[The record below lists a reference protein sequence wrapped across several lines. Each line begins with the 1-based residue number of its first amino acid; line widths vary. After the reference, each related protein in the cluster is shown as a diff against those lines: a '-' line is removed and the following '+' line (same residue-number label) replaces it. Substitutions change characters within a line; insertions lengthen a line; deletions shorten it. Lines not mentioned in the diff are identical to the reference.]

1 MDDGEPFGR
10 VLLIPDAVDVN
21 GARWIGNL
29 VALFLQIGNEFY
41 VIVVQFIKRAEDLQ
55 AGSQL
60 HGRDFLELDESGV
73 RDFLRHLLAVLDVD
87 VLRLV
92 AAVFDGVALAR
103 FWAFASQTG
112 HFRADYIA
120 AEAAEVFEGSARYI
134 LKHVVLEKWKK
145 AYKSRWKN
153 GNLYV
158 NCVGKM
164 EAICL
169 TER

>member
-60 HGRDFLELDESGV
+60 HGRDVLELDESGV

-92 AAVFDGVALAR
+92 SAVFDGVAVAR

-120 AEAAEVFEGSARYI
+120 AEAAEVFEGRDDGTMAGHGDGR
-134 LKHVVLEKWKK
+134 KRFK
-145 AYKSRWKN
+145 
-153 GNLYV
+153 V
-158 NCVGKM
+158 NFFHFVQLLCD
-164 EAICL
+164 E
-169 TER
+169 